1 MGMMQEFRTFIQRG
15 NVIDL
20 AVGVIIGGAFG
31 KIVASLVDNVLMP
44 VLGLMIGGVDF
55 SKLAVTIGGTAETPV
70 LLKYGSLLQA
80 SLDFL
85 ILAFCVFLIVKAVN
99 AARRKEPPAPAAPAE
114 VPADVRLLTEIRDLL
129 KARA

>member
-1 MGMMQEFRTFIQRG
+1 MGMTAEFKAFIQRG

-44 VLGLMIGGVDF
+44 MLGLVIGGVDF
-55 SKLAVTIGGTAETPV
+55 SKLAVTIGGTTEAPV

-99 AARRKEPPAPAAPAE
+99 SVKRKEPPAPAAPVE
-114 VPADVRLLTEIRDLL
+114 IPADVRLLAEIRDLL
-129 KARA
+129 KARG

>member
-1 MGMMQEFRTFIQRG
+1 MGMAAEFKAFIQRG

-44 VLGLMIGGVDF
+44 ILGLAIGGVDF
-55 SKLAVTIGGTAETPV
+55 SKLAVTIGGTAEAPV

-80 SLDFL
+80 SFDFL

-99 AARRKEPPAPAAPAE
+99 AAKRKEPPAPAAPAE
-114 VPADVRLLTEIRDLL
+114 VPADVRLLGEIRDLL
-129 KARA
+129 KARG

>member
-1 MGMMQEFRTFIQRG
+1 MGMLQEFKAFVQRG

-44 VLGLMIGGVDF
+44 IFGRLIGGVDF
-55 SKLAVTIGGTAETPV
+55 TKLALTIGGTPEEPV
-70 LLKYGSLLQA
+70 LLRYGSLIQ
-80 SLDFL
+80 SSIDFL
-85 ILAFCVFLIVKAVN
+85 ILAFCVFLIVKGMN
-99 AARRKEPPAPAAPAE
+99 AAKRKEPAPAPAE

-129 KARA
+129 KARG

>member
-1 MGMMQEFRTFIQRG
+1 MGMAAEFRTFIQRG

-31 KIVASLVDNVLMP
+31 KIVAALVDNVLMP
-44 VLGLMIGGVDF
+44 ALGLLIGGVDF
-55 SKLAVTIGGTAETPV
+55 SKLAVTIGGTPEAPV

-85 ILAFCVFLIVKAVN
+85 ILAFCVFLIIKAVN
-99 AARRKEPPAPAAPAE
+99 AAKRKEPPAPAAPAE
-114 VPADVRLLTEIRDLL
+114 VPAEVRLLGEIRDLL
-129 KARA
+129 KARG

>member
-1 MGMMQEFRTFIQRG
+1 MGMLQEFKTFVQRG

-44 VLGLMIGGVDF
+44 IFGRLIGGVDF
-55 SKLAVTIGGTAETPV
+55 TKLALTIGGTPEEPV
-70 LLKYGSLLQA
+70 LLRYGNLIQA

-85 ILAFCVFLIVKAVN
+85 ILAFCVFLIVKAMN
-99 AARRKEPPAPAAPAE
+99 AAKRKEQSAPAPAE
-114 VPADVRLLTEIRDLL
+114 VPAEVRLLTEIRDLL
-129 KARA
+129 KARG

>member
-1 MGMMQEFRTFIQRG
+1 MGMMQEFKTFIQRG

-44 VLGLMIGGVDF
+44 VLGLAIGGVDF
-55 SKLAVTIGGTAETPV
+55 SQLAVTIGGTAEAPV

-99 AARRKEPPAPAAPAE
+99 SAKRKEPPAPAAPAE
-114 VPADVRLLTEIRDLL
+114 IPADVRLLGEIRDLL
-129 KARA
+129 KARG

>member
-1 MGMMQEFRTFIQRG
+1 MGMAAEFRTFIQRG

-31 KIVASLVDNVLMP
+31 KIVAALVDNVLMP
-44 VLGLMIGGVDF
+44 ALGLVIGGVDF
-55 SKLAVTIGGTAETPV
+55 SKLAVTIGGTPEAPV

-85 ILAFCVFLIVKAVN
+85 ILAFCVFLIIKAVN
-99 AARRKEPPAPAAPAE
+99 AAKRKEPPAPAAPAE
-114 VPADVRLLTEIRDLL
+114 VPAEVRLLGEIRDLL
-129 KARA
+129 KARG

>member
-1 MGMMQEFRTFIQRG
+1 MGMTSEFKAFIQRG

-44 VLGLMIGGVDF
+44 VLGLFLGGVDF
-55 SKLAVTIGGTAETPV
+55 SKLALTIGGTAEEPV
-70 LLKYGSLLQA
+70 FLSYGSLLQA
-80 SLDFL
+80 TLDFL

-99 AARRKEPPAPAAPAE
+99 AAKRKEAPAPAPPPEVSAE
-114 VPADVRLLTEIRDLL
+114 VKLLAEIRDQL
-129 KARA
+129 KARG

>member
-1 MGMMQEFRTFIQRG
+1 MGMMQEFKTFIQRG

-44 VLGLMIGGVDF
+44 LLGLMIGGVDF
-55 SKLAVTIGGTAETPV
+55 SQLALTIGGTAEAPV
-70 LLKYGSLLQA
+70 LLRYGSLLQA

-85 ILAFCVFLIVKAVN
+85 ILAFCVFLIVRAVN
-99 AARRKEPPAPAAPAE
+99 AAKRKEPPAPAAPAE
-114 VPADVRLLTEIRDLL
+114 VPAEVRLLGEIRDLL
-129 KARA
+129 KARG

>member
-1 MGMMQEFRTFIQRG
+1 MGMAAEFRTFIQRG

-31 KIVASLVDNVLMP
+31 KIVAALVDNVLMP
-44 VLGLMIGGVDF
+44 ALGLLIGGVDF
-55 SKLAVTIGGTAETPV
+55 SKLAVTIGGTPEAPV
-70 LLKYGSLLQA
+70 LLKYGNLLQA

-99 AARRKEPPAPAAPAE
+99 AAKRKEPPAPAAPVE
-114 VPADVRLLTEIRDLL
+114 VPAEVRLLGEIRDLL
-129 KARA
+129 KARG

>member
-1 MGMMQEFRTFIQRG
+1 MGMMQEFKTFIQRG

-44 VLGLMIGGVDF
+44 VLGLAIGGVDF
-55 SKLAVTIGGTAETPV
+55 SLLALTIGGTAEKPV

-80 SLDFL
+80 SLDFI

-99 AARRKEPPAPAAPAE
+99 AVKRKEPPAPAAPAE
-114 VPADVRLLTEIRDLL
+114 IPADVRLLGEIRDLL
-129 KARA
+129 KARG

>member
-1 MGMMQEFRTFIQRG
+1 MGMAAEFRTFIQRG

-31 KIVASLVDNVLMP
+31 KIVAALVDNVLMP
-44 VLGLMIGGVDF
+44 APGLVIGGGDF
-55 SKLAVTIGGTAETPV
+55 SKLAVTIGGTPEAPV

-85 ILAFCVFLIVKAVN
+85 ILAFCVFLIIKAVN
-99 AARRKEPPAPAAPAE
+99 AAKRKEPPAPAAPAE
-114 VPADVRLLTEIRDLL
+114 VPAEVRLLGEIRDLL
-129 KARA
+129 KARG

>member
-1 MGMMQEFRTFIQRG
+1 MGMAAEFKAFIQRG

-31 KIVASLVDNVLMP
+31 KIVAALVDNVLMP
-44 VLGLMIGGVDF
+44 ALGLLIGGVDF
-55 SKLAVTIGGTAETPV
+55 SKLAVTIGGTPEAPV

-85 ILAFCVFLIVKAVN
+85 ILAFCVFLIIKAVN
-99 AARRKEPPAPAAPAE
+99 AAKRKEPPAPAAPAE
-114 VPADVRLLTEIRDLL
+114 VPAEVRLLGEIRDLL
-129 KARA
+129 KARG